1 MNKSNSLDK
10 TMERIKEMELYMD
23 EIIHLLETNPFSIE
37 ANLDIQ
43 NKIQILKNYYDN
55 GQWLKDYEADERGD
69 LPFDLKRGV
78 LAQDTLYN
86 LFDSLNHIEDIGI
99 VMEGTILEMD
109 MDNLMITIQSNED
122 DSIIIF
128 HMCEEVLIYDQNK
141 ERTAINVLKTGMQIQ
156 ICHAEFMTMSIPPQ
170 TTVYQIVLL

>member
-43 NKIQILKNYYDN
+43 NKIYSKVLKYIS
-55 GQWLKDYEADERGD
+55 KDYEADERGD

-141 ERTAINVLKTGMQIQ
+141 ERAAINVLKTGMQIQ